1 MSRVPFEE
9 DRKYQSKERL
19 CVFQLNICVSIVLE
33 NNQLLENST
42 LVDYDFIKRYHFT
55 IIYIFHASI
64 L

>member
-19 CVFQLNICVSIVLE
+19 CVFQLNICASIVLE

-42 LVDYDFIKRYHFT
+42 LVDYDYS
-55 IIYIFHASI
+55 IIYIFHRSI

>member
-33 NNQLLENST
+33 NNQLLENSN
-42 LVDYDFIKRYHFT
+42 LVDYDLR
-55 IIYIFHASI
+55 
-64 L
+64 

>member
-42 LVDYDFIKRYHFT
+42 LVDYDFIIT